1 MSQRQLGRSQPLCF
15 IHSRLNRLSESCRI
29 VRFSLEKEQMKYPP
43 PTNCSDG
50 LTQYYFTSYSNKFS
64 LGGFF
69 SKKQQIRHSGNS
81 VAIISPDWFAM
92 QTIPKQDTFNFF
104 FLFSAAM
111 MKLYHKEC
119 LQIRQ
124 QVIIF
129 KQSLKTPLQMLLCFV
144 SSDSSDQA
152 HQIVGVF
159 VVPYIAWRSCCF
171 LLKSEEI

>member
-1 MSQRQLGRSQPLCF
+1 MDW
-15 IHSRLNRLSESCRI
+15 HSIILLPI
-29 VRFSLEKEQMKYPP
+29 A
-43 PTNCSDG
+43 T
-50 LTQYYFTSYSNKFS
+50 
-64 LGGFF
+64 
-69 SKKQQIRHSGNS
+69 NS
-81 VAIISPDWFAM
+81 VWGAFF
-92 QTIPKQDTFNFF
+92 PKNNRSDILETAWLLFPLIGLLCKQYPNRILSIFF

-171 LLKSEEI
+171 LLKSEEIWHDSVLFAYLAAYLVSFANIICILLR